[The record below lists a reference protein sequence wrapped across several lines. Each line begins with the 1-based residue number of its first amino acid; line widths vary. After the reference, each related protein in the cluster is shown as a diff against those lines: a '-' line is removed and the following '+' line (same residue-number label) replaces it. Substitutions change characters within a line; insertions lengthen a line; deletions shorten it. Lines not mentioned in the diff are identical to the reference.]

1 MLFFCYFLLF
11 FCRLKEF
18 ERFVRSFTAELI
30 CIEWKE
36 CLCELN
42 PFKSIH
48 RGKNIL
54 ITFRKRKK
62 PSEKCLQLESC
73 YCSLKIVF
81 IFTVR
86 SNFFLLTETVNLFL
100 GLNKGTISTD
110 IHLMMCRLFN
120 NFFFLLCTIYWMQKR
135 KQELK
140 NRAFLLKCILKHFT
154 SFNNFEWN
162 RKVMF
167 RKPFVCYFLKNDN
180 YFWEFLWNRK
190 K

>member
-1 MLFFCYFLLF
+1 MRYFPEWFWLQDTFIINLRPTLRIALQQNLFQKDRSYEIFFFAFFAFLLF
-11 FCRLKEF
+11 LVIFCRLKEF

-73 YCSLKIVF
+73 YCSLKILF
-81 IFTVR
+81 IFTMR
-86 SNFFLLTETVNLFL
+86 SNFFLLTKTIKLFL

-110 IHLMMCRLFN
+110 IHL
-120 NFFFLLCTIYWMQKR
+120 I
-135 KQELK
+135 
-140 NRAFLLKCILKHFT
+140 
-154 SFNNFEWN
+154 
-162 RKVMF
+162 
-167 RKPFVCYFLKNDN
+167 
-180 YFWEFLWNRK
+180 
-190 K
+190 